1 MKIRKRSDGA
11 DISGTERAAEEK
23 TPKNS
28 RKMELNVIL
37 YTVILFLA
45 ALALI
50 LLSYAIQ
57 QRAVAAA
64 PEESGQ
70 YDTLDGGTGED
81 YNLPIGDTS
90 DENGGN
96 QP

>member
-11 DISGTERAAEEK
+11 DVSADNGTAEEK
-23 TPKNS
+23 TPKSS

-37 YTVILFLA
+37 YTVILFVA

-64 PEESGQ
+64 PEESGL
-70 YDTLDGGTGED
+70 YDTLDGEAGED
-81 YNLPIGDTS
+81 DQLTLEDPTDG
-90 DENGGN
+90 NGGT

>member
-11 DISGTERAAEEK
+11 DLSGGDKAVEEK

-37 YTVILFLA
+37 YTVILFVA

-57 QRAVAAA
+57 QRDAA
-64 PEESGQ
+64 PPEEPGIYGS
-70 YDTLDGGTGED
+70 LDGETGED
-81 YNLPIGDTS
+81 YVPIGDKT
-90 DENGGN
+90 DEDGGML
-96 QP
+96 P